1 MESLT
6 NSPSNA
12 TLISGCSER
21 TSPNVLLLLAPN
33 SLGIGPQM
41 ERGEARGA
49 KPLPEETHG
58 SQNPGEGRQHWG
70 FKVSPTAGVRRGKRG
85 QRDSAVAL
93 GILVIPGWNREP
105 RARLLREQQ
114 EQHPQHPPC
123 GAGSIGTIW

>member
-6 NSPSNA
+6 NSPSND
-12 TLISGCSER
+12 TLISGRSER
-21 TSPNVLLLLAPN
+21 TSPNLLLAPN
-33 SLGIGPQM
+33 SLGIGPQT

-58 SQNPGEGRQHWG
+58 SQTPGEGGEHWG
-70 FKVSPTAGVRRGKRG
+70 FKVSPTEGGPQGEKG
-85 QRDSAVAL
+85 QRDSAVAP